1 MRRLFQSRS
10 GEGERERSR
19 PPRGGG
25 PGRLRSAPQSRSGEG
40 EREEPRKP
48 PPRRSRSSRGGGAGA
63 VAKRAPIALGGG
75 GARTAVVETIAAAT
89 VVVAVVAAVVAAA
102 TVVVAVAAAGRRV
115 ALGTTPVVVGVCAGG
130 TLGLA
135 ILAVARVAVVVAI
148 TAEAAAAI
156 VAIEAAAAVVAIEA
170 AAAVV
175 AIVPAAISSVILK
188 RAAELAGRATLVLL
202 VGVAHGRTGGELEVD
217 VVHGAAAEAAAA
229 GGTVGAAAAGDGVEI
244 GEGHL
249 LALLGLLARRL
260 RGGAEVGEV
269 IVGLLL
275 QGLAEAGKGALGGEG
290 RLGVVSVFFGLAT
303 RDERG
308 VRRGGKGSRSVAAPG
323 GGVRARA
330 VRRRGGGGATSRRA
344 DVARRLERA
353 SVRNA
358 RRRGA
363 AARWASLGTTARVRR
378 NHDAR
383 RRVDGA
389 PERRALRA
397 TAPACPARDAND
409 ASRRS
414 LSRNPRDA
422 SRELASAFGRDV
434 AAISPAGD
442 AREGAA
448 AGQDAERLVLI
459 FWRRRGGEEGTG
471 EARTWLAQAPEAP
484 HADMLELA

>member
-1 MRRLFQSRS
+1 M
-10 GEGERERSR
+10 
-19 PPRGGG
+19 
-25 PGRLRSAPQSRSGEG
+25 
-40 EREEPRKP
+40 
-48 PPRRSRSSRGGGAGA
+48 
-63 VAKRAPIALGGG
+63 
-75 GARTAVVETIAAAT
+75 
-89 VVVAVVAAVVAAA
+89 
-102 TVVVAVAAAGRRV
+102 
-115 ALGTTPVVVGVCAGG
+115 
-130 TLGLA
+130 
-135 ILAVARVAVVVAI
+135 
-148 TAEAAAAI
+148 
-156 VAIEAAAAVVAIEA
+156 
-170 AAAVV
+170 
-175 AIVPAAISSVILK
+175 
-188 RAAELAGRATLVLL
+188 
-202 VGVAHGRTGGELEVD
+202 
-217 VVHGAAAEAAAA
+217 
-229 GGTVGAAAAGDGVEI
+229 
-244 GEGHL
+244 
-249 LALLGLLARRL
+249 
-260 RGGAEVGEV
+260 
-269 IVGLLL
+269 
-275 QGLAEAGKGALGGEG
+275 
-290 RLGVVSVFFGLAT
+290 
-303 RDERG
+303 
-308 VRRGGKGSRSVAAPG
+308 
-323 GGVRARA
+323 
-330 VRRRGGGGATSRRA
+330 
-344 DVARRLERA
+344 ARRLERA

-448 AGQDAERLVLI
+448 AGHDAERLVLI